1 MIDNDIRKCTGKYQ
15 IIHLSSNL
23 ININKT
29 IKCGKITINHSNP
42 RRNFTL
48 VSEPHLGRPP
58 PRPAP
63 GQRPICPRW
72 SSHWSGWTSARAAAP
87 THRHARSQEQQSTKN
102 IINTTRPVTDMYR
115 QCFGSRFGIRIRIQG
130 LKKRLK
136 MLNNHKIILLFS
148 SVVDPDP
155 HGSGTFAWIRNYSS
169 GSGSSK
175 K

>member
-1 MIDNDIRKCTGKYQ
+1 MCLLCLWHLKRERTDVDHLSNNHERNHLHNMCLLTFNKVRRTDVTQQPRDMIDNDIRKCTGKYQ

-87 THRHARSQEQQSTKN
+87 THRHARS
-102 IINTTRPVTDMYR
+102 
-115 QCFGSRFGIRIRIQG
+115 
-130 LKKRLK
+130 
-136 MLNNHKIILLFS
+136 
-148 SVVDPDP
+148 
-155 HGSGTFAWIRNYSS
+155 
-169 GSGSSK
+169 
-175 K
+175 